1 MIWSI
6 ASHYFPIFSLSVLHW
21 SHMLNLAHPS
31 FPPLLSVKRG
41 PIVTP
46 LPAICRL
53 AIWSGKLCAGG
64 GACSLSW
71 LRYAGAVLKRNIFF
85 FCGSKQHVLL
95 HCKNNRQ
102 WHEPSRPW
110 PLRSDDWII
119 ETLWTTWSHV
129 TWKPFGNHFI
139 ISSFQFMSIHFKWLQ
154 WFPFSF
160 PTQSSFSWSLST
172 LPPCHLRVPGP
183 GGDLLGRTGS
193 ARSPCL
199 EGSPGT
205 GGTHPELIRNGQG
218 TLPEIRQSQR
228 SKCVNFCTKIIQNSS
243 MKEWWY
249 LGNLGN
255 MMVMKRPSWQKTG
268 HPNCHVTWLAMD
280 TSREIS
286 RFGVVP
292 LEPHIRENGSAPKIT
307 VRNATL
313 GSKISKCDFH
323 LFFTSPYGDMEII

>member
-1 MIWSI
+1 MINCI
-6 ASHYFPIFSLSVLHW
+6 TLFSHIFPISSSLITHAQPCSPLI
-21 SHMLNLAHPS
+21 SPS
-31 FPPLLSVKRG
+31 ALRKAWADCNAV
-41 PIVTP
+41 
-46 LPAICRL
+46 
-53 AIWSGKLCAGG
+53 
-64 GACSLSW
+64 ACSLSPGHLIRETLCW
-71 LRYAGAVLKRNIFF
+71 RRCLQFKLVEVCWCCSEKKHFF

-193 ARSPCL
+193 AHSPCL

-205 GGTHPELIRNGQG
+205 GGTHRNGQG
-218 TLPEIRQSQR
+218 TLQSGNPAISAFEMCQ
-228 SKCVNFCTKIIQNSS
+228 FLHQN
-243 MKEWWY
+243 
-249 LGNLGN
+249 N
-255 MMVMKRPSWQKTG
+255 
-268 HPNCHVTWLAMD
+268 
-280 TSREIS
+280 
-286 RFGVVP
+286 
-292 LEPHIRENGSAPKIT
+292 PK
-307 VRNATL
+307 
-313 GSKISKCDFH
+313 
-323 LFFTSPYGDMEII
+323 